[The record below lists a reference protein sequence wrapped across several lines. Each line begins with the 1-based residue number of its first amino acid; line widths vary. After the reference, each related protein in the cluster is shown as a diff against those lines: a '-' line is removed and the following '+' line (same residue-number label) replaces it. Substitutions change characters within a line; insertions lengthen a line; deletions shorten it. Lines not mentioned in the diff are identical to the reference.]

1 MNLMVTNTKLTRLK
15 TLFITLRDSGIIG
28 SSPEVRSSMLSSTMM
43 KENNFSTASKT
54 LMMMGLAKLELPNLK
69 IP

>member
-54 LMMMGLAKLELPNLK
+54 LMMMGLAKLELLNLK